1 MRIKQLELVG
11 FKSFKNKTTLSFP
24 KGITAVVGPNGCGK
38 SNIVDALRWVLGEQ
52 SAKQLRG
59 QEMSDV
65 VFAGNQDTAPLGM
78 ADVSLLLEDVNEP
91 GSFPNRVSVQPDNG
105 NSANWSEI
113 MVSRRYFRSG
123 DSEYLFNKIPCRLR
137 DVVEFFLGTGAGTKA
152 YSIIEQGRVDALI
165 NAKSEDVRMLVEE
178 AAGVSLYRNRRLAA
192 ERKLER
198 TRENLSRVSDLIQEL
213 ERQTTSLRRQAQ
225 KAARYNSLKGEIK
238 ELDLVLQCR
247 SYAKLS
253 AMLEDLMGKSENVQ
267 VESTRLADLAGS
279 LHDRRKSTNELI
291 LREED
296 ALSQLEDRM
305 HDMEGA
311 RRLLG
316 QKRGFAEQQIEQ
328 AEARILSK
336 QEEANSV
343 ATKRQAT
350 QVNVTAL
357 RTAIEKTSNQIGY
370 LTARLNSQE
379 TSARETQAIVN
390 DLEAQVEE
398 TKTVIVELM
407 TSEAQVKN
415 TLDNSTSRSDEI
427 TERLGFLRA
436 EAGRFAA
443 QEAQAKQ
450 RLAEVQKQS
459 KAVGEKLEQARKE
472 MDDKSAELSLV
483 VSENQKI
490 EGNVSEALEKRAELS
505 ARLSTLE
512 EMEREY
518 DRYDPAVQ
526 SAMAEHEFPSSLIG
540 VVAQMVEVPEEYER
554 AVAAVLREKL
564 EYMIVPDVS
573 SGVLAVDYLK
583 ESGLGHG
590 GFFPIQTRDSHVLT
604 RAETSET
611 GPTTVGE
618 GVSRLISCVDVED
631 QYSDLIESLLGQA
644 VLVPNLKAALE
655 LYKRGAIDM
664 TYVTRDGDVISA
676 AGSVSGGS
684 GEVPETALLERRR
697 EIRGLRKTLVRQDEI
712 VASVEKDRAV
722 AKDRREELQ
731 IELREIEQDARSLT
745 QKNELYHREAGQLE
759 GEYGRL
765 LDRGQ
770 NVSYELRAL
779 VGENESLLEG
789 IAHCRRE
796 NEEIAEQRI
805 DRETVLNQAK
815 GRLDKARV
823 ELDGRRIEID
833 GIRVKVAENKER
845 HEGLQVQIRQLE
857 NQVGDLDERKQ
868 EAEQEISMGQENI
881 IRLQTE
887 IANFETSAVR
897 LDKSLSEC
905 REVQSDRRAEYERLR
920 SSGAACENE
929 IEEARQASL
938 ELNAEKGRIEVERAE
953 MRVNR
958 EHVELAVRD
967 GYGLEV
973 EEVCEDYS
981 YAEVGT
987 DEAESQLESL
997 REKLAK
1003 LGEVNPGAVS
1013 ELASVEERMST
1024 IDSQKADLLKSIN
1037 DLENTINKLN
1047 RESRDRFH
1055 ETLQL
1060 VDGKF
1065 REVYA
1070 QLVEGGAAGVRLTNK
1085 SDFAE
1090 SGVDLEVQPPGKR
1103 LRSMQL
1109 LSGGEKALAALSFTF
1124 ALFLI
1129 RPSPF
1134 CILDE
1139 VDAPLDDANIG
1150 RFNQL
1155 LRAMSRTTQIVL
1167 ITHNKRTMEV
1177 ADTLYGVTMQE
1188 PGVSTMVSV
1197 RVA

>member
-11 FKSFKNKTTLSFP
+11 FKSFKNKTTLAFP

-52 SAKQLRG
+52 SAKHLRG

-65 VFAGNQDTAPLGM
+65 VFAGNQETAPLGM
-78 ADVSLLLEDVNEP
+78 ADVSLLLEDVQSENC
-91 GSFPNRVSVQPDNG
+91 VSNGVDVSQDNG
-105 NSANWSEI
+105 NSSNWPEI

-137 DVVEFFLGTGAGTKA
+137 DIVEFFLGTGAGTKA

-198 TRENLSRVSDLIQEL
+198 TQENLSRVSDLIQEL

-225 KAARYNSLKGEIK
+225 KAARYSALKDEIK

-247 SYAKLS
+247 SYRRLS
-253 AMLEDLMGKSENVQ
+253 DVLEGLTGKSENIQ
-267 VESTRLADLAGS
+267 AESTRLANLVGS
-279 LHDRRKSTNELI
+279 LNDRRESTNEVL

-296 ALSQLEDRM
+296 ALGELEDRV
-305 HDMEGA
+305 HSMEGA
-311 RRLLG
+311 HRTLG
-316 QKRGFAEQQIEQ
+316 QKQGFAAEQIEQ
-328 AEARILSK
+328 AEMRILNR
-336 QEEANSV
+336 QEEVNSV
-343 ATKRQAT
+343 TAKRRAT
-350 QVNVTAL
+350 QSNVAALGTAM
-357 RTAIEKTSNQIGY
+357 EKTSGQIGD
-370 LTARLNSQE
+370 LTTLLNNQE
-379 TSARETQAIVN
+379 VGVKETRTVVK

-398 TKTVIVELM
+398 TKTEIVELK
-407 TSEAQVKN
+407 TSEAQAQN
-415 TLDNSTSRSDEI
+415 TLGNSMSRSHEI
-427 TERLGFLRA
+427 TERLEFLRA
-436 EAGRFAA
+436 EAERFSV

-450 RLAEVQKQS
+450 RLAKVKKESEEVS
-459 KAVGEKLEQARKE
+459 EKLERARME
-472 MDDKSAELSLV
+472 MDDKSAKLSAV

-490 EGNVSEALEKRAELS
+490 EGNVSEALEKRAEFS

-526 SAMAEHEFPSSLIG
+526 SVMAEQEFPLSLIG
-540 VVAQMVEVPEEYER
+540 VVAQMVDVPEEYER

-564 EYMIVPDVS
+564 EYMIVPDVA

-583 ESGLGHG
+583 ESSLGHG
-590 GFFPIQTRDSHVLT
+590 GFFPVHARELEVLT
-604 RAETSET
+604 KSEAS
-611 GPTTVGE
+611 GIGLTTVGE
-618 GVSRLISCVDVED
+618 GVSRLISCVDVEE

-644 VLVPNLKAALE
+644 VLVPSLKAALE
-655 LYKRGAIDM
+655 LYEQGAVGM
-664 TYVTRDGDVISA
+664 MYVTRDGDVISSS
-676 AGSVSGGS
+676 GSVSGGS

-697 EIRGLRKTLVRQDEI
+697 QIRGLRTKLARQDEI
-712 VASVEKDRAV
+712 VASVEKDRTV
-722 AKDRREELQ
+722 AEERREELQ
-731 IELREIEQDARSLT
+731 IELRGIEHAARSLT
-745 QKNELYHREAGQLE
+745 QENELHHREAGQLE

-770 NVSYELRAL
+770 NVSYELRTLA
-779 VGENESLLEG
+779 GENDLLKEG
-789 IAHCRRE
+789 IAQCRRE
-796 NEEIAEQRI
+796 NGRIADERT
-805 DRETVLNQAK
+805 DRETVLNQVK

-823 ELDGRRIEID
+823 ELDERRTEID
-833 GIRVKVAENKER
+833 GIRVKVAENRER
-845 HEGLQVQIRQLE
+845 YEGLQVQMRQLE
-857 NQVGDLDERKQ
+857 SQIGDLNERKQ
-868 EAEQEISMGQENI
+868 EAEEEINTGRENIVRLQAEIVDFEIS
-881 IRLQTE
+881 T
-887 IANFETSAVR
+887 VR
-897 LDKSLSEC
+897 MEKELSEC
-905 REVQSDRRAEYERLR
+905 REVQSGRRVEYERLR
-920 SSGAACENE
+920 SSSAAFENE
-929 IEEARQASL
+929 IEKTRQLSL
-938 ELNAEKGRIEVERAE
+938 ELTAEKGRIEVERAE

-958 EHVELAVRD
+958 EHVELSVRES
-967 GYGLEV
+967 YGLEV
-973 EEVCEDYS
+973 EEVCEEYGG
-981 YAEVGT
+981 AEVAT
-987 DEAESQLESL
+987 DEAECQLELL
-997 REKLAK
+997 REKLLK
-1003 LGEVNPGAVS
+1003 LGEVNPSALS
-1013 ELASVEERMST
+1013 ELGSIEERMGS

-1047 RESRDRFH
+1047 RESRDRFY

-1070 QLVEGGAAGVRLTNK
+1070 QLVEGGTAGVRLTNE

-1090 SGVDLEVQPPGKR
+1090 TGVDLEVQPPGKR

-1155 LRAMSRTTQIVL
+1155 LREMSKTTQIVL